1 MKLSFLDSPRT
12 VAFLLLSAG
21 AIFIGIAL
29 LTDREEITSFA
40 VVIIGAICFFTG
52 IFVLAYSIGENVDP
66 ELVSL
71 LPVQGYIN
79 LCRITA
85 DLGILGSARFL
96 PPPFHTREGV
106 QQYIPVSR
114 YDNLPVL
121 PGESSII
128 LTGCGGVLLVPSC
141 APIMENL
148 RINHGLQVPSD
159 TPGLDA
165 LFVELGEEILECAG
179 SVRVEH
185 KENIVVVVLSG
196 YTFIEGCKAMAAE
209 SSRCCIVSPC
219 PICSLF
225 GVLLAESTQKP
236 IAMLRCELN
245 TESNT
250 VTAVFFILQENVD
263 DPLSKDDEHGNSG

>member
-21 AIFIGIAL
+21 AIFIGIAM

-40 VVIIGAICFFTG
+40 VVIVGAICFFTG
-52 IFVLAYSIGENVDP
+52 IFVMTYSTGENFDP
-66 ELVSL
+66 HLVSL
-71 LPVQGYIN
+71 LPIQGYIN

-96 PPPFHTREGV
+96 PPPFHNQEGV

-114 YDNLPVL
+114 YDNLPVM
-121 PGESSII
+121 GDSSII
-128 LTGCGGVLLVPSC
+128 LTGCGGVLVVPSC

-148 RINHGLQVPSD
+148 RINHGLEVPSD
-159 TPGLDA
+159 SPGLDS
-165 LFVELGEEILECAG
+165 LFVELGEEVLECAR
-179 SVRVEH
+179 SVRVER
-185 KENIVVVVLSG
+185 KDNIVIVILSD
-196 YTFIEGCKAMAAE
+196 YVFIEGCKTMSAE

-225 GVLLAESTQKP
+225 GALLAESEQKP
-236 IAMLRCELN
+236 VAVLRCEPKID
-245 TESNT
+245 SNT
-250 VTAVFFILQENVD
+250 VTAVFFILQDNEE
-263 DPLSKDDEHGNSG
+263 DPLSKDDEYGTPA

>member
-40 VVIIGAICFFTG
+40 VVITGAICFFTG
-52 IFVLAYSIGENVDP
+52 IFVLAYSTGENVDP

-71 LPVQGYIN
+71 LPVQGCIN

-106 QQYIPVSR
+106 QQYNPVSR
-114 YDNLPVL
+114 YDNLPV
-121 PGESSII
+121 PGDSSII

-148 RINHGLQVPSD
+148 RINHGLHVPSD
-159 TPGLDA
+159 TPGLNA

-179 SVRVEH
+179 SVRVEQ
-185 KENIVVVVLSG
+185 KENIVVVVLAG
-196 YTFIEGCKAMAAE
+196 YALIEGCRAMAAE

-225 GVLLAESTQKP
+225 GVLLAESIQKP
-236 IAMLRCELN
+236 IAVLRCEPN

-250 VTAVFFILQENVD
+250 VTAVFFILQENAD
-263 DPLSKDDEHGNSG
+263 DPLTKNDDLDNSG